1 MVLGFIF
8 VGIAGLLS
16 IVAIAGGVYQGY
28 DALVEH
34 FHKKKSLLKG
44 TVTLQNGKTKTVYIE
59 KGGKA
64 LEVFKSHSDWVR
76 LNFGVGYIGLFRD
89 KYGFIGAF
97 CEE

>member
-1 MVLGFIF
+1 MIFGFIF
-8 VGIAGLLS
+8 VGIVGLLAL
-16 IVAIAGGVYQGY
+16 IAIAAGIYQGY

-34 FHKKKSLLKG
+34 FNKKKYLLKG
-44 TVTLQNGKTKTVYIE
+44 IVTLQNGKTQTIWLE

-64 LEVFKSHSDWVR
+64 LDEFKKHPDWE
-76 LNFGVGYIGLFRD
+76 LLCFGVGHIGLFRD

>member
-1 MVLGFIF
+1 MVFGYIILGI
-8 VGIAGLLS
+8 IGLLWL
-16 IVAIAGGVYQGY
+16 VAIAGGIYQGY

-34 FHKKKSLLKG
+34 FNKKKYLLKG
-44 TVTLQNGKTKTVYIE
+44 TVTLKDGKTKTVYIE

-64 LEVFKSHSDWVR
+64 LEIFKSHSDWVR
-76 LNFGVGYIGLFRD
+76 LTFGAGYIGLFRD